1 MDFSARVTKTGGN
14 RTTPN
19 IQTTPKTHQITQNQ
33 VRLDVSTNLFPATP
47 MTSPKHG
54 AARSKTRLK
63 QHEEGNG
70 GNHRRC
76 GPAAARSRGSAPDFR
91 PSAGPHCLTA
101 VHGAVKG
108 VAGAPGVEFMQPMVA
123 DPQPQG
129 LIYSKRKGGGFISN
143 DFNLDS
149 ISLEIHGEAKKH
161 LTWPRHR
168 PKTEKT
174 GGVAVACGGWCAGVG
189 GGAQRHRGKVRPG
202 AGRPTRLF
210 IAAPCRRWGRAGSCP
225 AAPWTFCCW
234 ETRSK
239 TAAFRLFGE
248 RASCMSTRWWSRWRE
263 RGAEHTSCTR
273 DDGCAVWV
281 HCQVQHAE
289 RVPVEGERRGERASH
304 YSGRRNSR
312 QQCDACSPSQRRN
325 FLHGRG
331 LPHDDLVQAV
341 AVRAH
346 NLRGGKDTDR
356 HAEQLSSQNGG
367 TP

>member
-143 DFNLDS
+143 DLNLDS
-149 ISLEIHGEAKKH
+149 ISLEIHGEAKNILHGPDIDRKQK
-161 LTWPRHR
+161 RR
-168 PKTEKT
+168 
-174 GGVAVACGGWCAGVG
+174 GVLLWHAV
-189 GGAQRHRGKVRPG
+189 GGAQVWVGVHSGTGGRCGRVQGGQPGCSSQLHAAAGEEQGAARPRLGRFAAGKHVPKPQR
-202 AGRPTRLF
+202 F
-210 IAAPCRRWGRAGSCP
+210 VCSGS
-225 AAPWTFCCW
+225 
-234 ETRSK
+234 
-239 TAAFRLFGE
+239 E
-248 RASCMSTRWWSRWRE
+248 RA
-263 RGAEHTSCTR
+263 A
-273 DDGCAVWV
+273 
-281 HCQVQHAE
+281 
-289 RVPVEGERRGERASH
+289 
-304 YSGRRNSR
+304 
-312 QQCDACSPSQRRN
+312 
-325 FLHGRG
+325 
-331 LPHDDLVQAV
+331 
-341 AVRAH
+341 
-346 NLRGGKDTDR
+346 
-356 HAEQLSSQNGG
+356 
-367 TP
+367 